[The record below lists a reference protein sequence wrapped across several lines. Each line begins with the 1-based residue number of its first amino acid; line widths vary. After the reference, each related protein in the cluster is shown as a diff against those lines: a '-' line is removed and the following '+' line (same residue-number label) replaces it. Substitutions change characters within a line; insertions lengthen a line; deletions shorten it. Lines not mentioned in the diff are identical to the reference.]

1 MALGRGVSL
10 MVLGRSRLHLVG
22 RWRGTTPPS
31 SPSQS
36 IQLNDIPDSRVLHR
50 RCFLCWPQRRSRRPE
65 SGGCARLGRG
75 QISRQSLASMT
86 VYGSDRQ
93 YIINMIRLKIPIL
106 PSILTAGLLLS
117 LFSSA
122 SAMAFAASRTLYSL
136 ALQQQAPRF
145 LLRTNRSG
153 LPYLCVLASLSL
165 GALSYLALSSGT
177 RTGENTKLPSRAG
190 S

>member
-1 MALGRGVSL
+1 
-10 MVLGRSRLHLVG
+10 MVLGRSRLHLAG
-22 RWRGTTPPS
+22 RWRGPTSPS

-36 IQLNDIPDSRVLHR
+36 VQLDDIPDSRVLHR
-50 RCFLCWPQRRSRRPE
+50 RCLLCGPQRRSRRPE
-65 SGGCARLGRG
+65 SAGCARFGRG
-75 QISRQSLASMT
+75 QISRQSLASML
-86 VYGSDRQ
+86 VYRSDRQ

-153 LPYLCVLASLSL
+153 LPYLCVLVSLSF

-177 RTGENTKLPSRAG
+177 RTGGITQLHSRTE